1 MKIKAER
8 RKENLEKFGRV
19 KILLR
24 EQGIISG
31 RFPNTQQ
38 YRYIHIMYM
47 GEKGMTF
54 DYYPIGE
61 RIFNLTLQEWDDC
74 TIEDFYFNLTGKILG
89 K

>member
-1 MKIKAER
+1 MKTKAER
-8 RKENLEKFGRV
+8 RKENLEKFDKV
-19 KILLR
+19 IELLR
-24 EQGIISG
+24 KQGIESSS
-31 RFPNTQQ
+31 FPSTNQ
-38 YRYIHIMYM
+38 YRYIDIMYM

-74 TIEDFYFNLTGKILG
+74 TIEDFYFNITGKNLG